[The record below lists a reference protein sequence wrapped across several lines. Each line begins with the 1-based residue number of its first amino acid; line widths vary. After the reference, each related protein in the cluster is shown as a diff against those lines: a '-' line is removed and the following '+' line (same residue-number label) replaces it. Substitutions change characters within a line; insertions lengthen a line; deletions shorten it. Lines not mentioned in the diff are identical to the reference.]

1 MAPLWWDS
9 IIFWLILITHNGRA
23 TGGWWRRHIISTC
36 DKDCFQCWIFSC
48 QCVNNFPLHRHKAA
62 AYYGM
67 TRALY
72 IVHSQFRWMD
82 IFRISLQQTAL
93 IFNSIHNYVDSRY
106 LQTKVQ
112 AWPIESLSS
121 IIGRQ
126 KNNYR
131 PNLFNSKLDLNAGE
145 AILPI
150 DFSFNWENDRLAAD
164 KVSVSDIDNV

>member
-1 MAPLWWDS
+1 
-9 IIFWLILITHNGRA
+9 
-23 TGGWWRRHIISTC
+23 
-36 DKDCFQCWIFSC
+36 
-48 QCVNNFPLHRHKAA
+48 
-62 AYYGM
+62 
-67 TRALY
+67 
-72 IVHSQFRWMD
+72 MD

-93 IFNSIHNYVDSRY
+93 IFNSIHNYVDVDIY
-106 LQTKVQ
+106 KLKVQ

>member
-1 MAPLWWDS
+1 
-9 IIFWLILITHNGRA
+9 
-23 TGGWWRRHIISTC
+23 
-36 DKDCFQCWIFSC
+36 
-48 QCVNNFPLHRHKAA
+48 
-62 AYYGM
+62 
-67 TRALY
+67 
-72 IVHSQFRWMD
+72 MD

-112 AWPIESLSS
+112 VWPIESLSS

>member
-1 MAPLWWDS
+1 
-9 IIFWLILITHNGRA
+9 
-23 TGGWWRRHIISTC
+23 
-36 DKDCFQCWIFSC
+36 
-48 QCVNNFPLHRHKAA
+48 
-62 AYYGM
+62 
-67 TRALY
+67 
-72 IVHSQFRWMD
+72 MD

-112 AWPIESLSS
+112 TWPIESLSS

>member
-1 MAPLWWDS
+1 
-9 IIFWLILITHNGRA
+9 
-23 TGGWWRRHIISTC
+23 
-36 DKDCFQCWIFSC
+36 
-48 QCVNNFPLHRHKAA
+48 
-62 AYYGM
+62 
-67 TRALY
+67 
-72 IVHSQFRWMD
+72 MD

-93 IFNSIHNYVDSRY
+93 IFNSIHNYVDRRY

>member
-1 MAPLWWDS
+1 
-9 IIFWLILITHNGRA
+9 
-23 TGGWWRRHIISTC
+23 
-36 DKDCFQCWIFSC
+36 
-48 QCVNNFPLHRHKAA
+48 
-62 AYYGM
+62 
-67 TRALY
+67 
-72 IVHSQFRWMD
+72 MD

-106 LQTKVQ
+106 PQTKVQ